1 MTFCMIFKHCD
12 IGFQTSFKQEF
23 CQKIQWGKNPHLI
36 QKIHMFQSQITKKK
50 LFLKSHF
57 HKNHISEAHFS

>member
-23 CQKIQWGKNPHLI
+23 CQKNTVGQKSTFNPKNSHVPNHKL
-36 QKIHMFQSQITKKK
+36 QKK